1 MWKIIGLL
9 LVSAAIVLIEY
20 PQLKKNRSR
29 MDRWSF
35 AVLLGIASMLS
46 IMKIYDV
53 PLFNPLQAIEF
64 IYKPIYEI
72 VFNRVL

>member
-1 MWKIIGLL
+1 MWKVIGLL
-9 LVSAAIVLIEY
+9 LVSAAIVQFEY
-20 PQLKKNRSR
+20 SHLKKIRNR

-35 AVLLGIASMLS
+35 AVLLGVGLMLS
-46 IMKIYDV
+46 IMKMYDV

-64 IYKPIYEI
+64 IYKPIYEN